1 MRTNRLL
8 RLGEVFEQK
17 LCELRS
23 RGSQRIPLAGNPS
36 HHGEREED
44 GQRGVIIE
52 EAEGCRPCG
61 RTVGGSQGRYRGGR
75 EEGATGATPLRK
87 GGSWASSWKKV
98 EDHMHHHGWGATGA
112 SPYRNGKGRPLWKE
126 EGHRTVNMK
135 EGGGTGVSIEEAGGS
150 QHREGEGR

>member
-87 GGSWASSWKKV
+87 GG
-98 EDHMHHHGWGATGA
+98 A

-135 EGGGTGVSIEEAGGS
+135 EGGGTGVSIEEGGGS